1 MSRLVE
7 TSYKKT
13 ARAMLADR
21 RSDLATF
28 TDEWIT
34 AAKKAGLIKIDHQ
47 IRVLADAYSQEL
59 ERLIRDAPGSRE
71 WTEVLEV
78 CTLLRA
84 ATFDDLLKLQPR
96 LKTSLPIS
104 GPESHSRIADKTYA
118 FLVDAGFQFG
128 SSLGELRKS
137 FPANVQ
143 IGAWDI

>member
-7 TSYKKT
+7 TSYKQT

-84 ATFDDLLKLQPR
+84 ATFDDLLKLQPQ
-96 LKTSLPIS
+96 LHTSLPIS
-104 GPESHSRIADKTYA
+104 GPDPKSIADKTYE

-143 IGAWDI
+143 IVARDI